1 MIGGFVSGEAKRV
14 VVRTLSVLCAMVVL
28 SAEGRAQEAPPSS
41 PSLAAETPQAQPTLV
56 PDSWRGPH
64 RRPKPEIKG
73 IERLRFVTNGD
84 FPPFDY
90 FDDDGSLTG
99 FNVDLARAICE
110 VLAVECEV
118 RAVEWEALLA
128 DLAKGEADAA
138 IASLRIST
146 DNLAK
151 ADFTDRYYQT
161 PARFISRNDGP
172 VRDIRPEALGGRK
185 IGVAAGTAHEA
196 FIRTFFPDAAIVPF
210 ETGEKAREAVKA
222 GAVDL
227 AFGDGI
233 SLMFWLNGTGADN
246 CCQFRGGP
254 YIEGRY
260 FGEGVGIAVKKGS
273 RELKDILNYALD
285 QVHAS
290 GRYEELFLRYFPM
303 SFL

>member
-1 MIGGFVSGEAKRV
+1 MVGDL
-14 VVRTLSVLCAMVVL
+14 RTAVAALMCLGAIML
-28 SAEGRAQEAPPSS
+28 SAPAFAQAPQPGA
-41 PSLAAETPQAQPTLV
+41 PAQAPDAGAAQPTLV
-56 PDSWRGPH
+56 PDSWRGPN

-73 IERLRFVTNGD
+73 LERLRFVTNGD

-110 VLAVECEV
+110 VLAVECEI
-118 RAVEWEALLA
+118 RAVEWDALFTSLE
-128 DLAKGEADAA
+128 KGEADAA
-138 IASLRIST
+138 LASIRIGAE
-146 DNLAK
+146 NLAK

-185 IGVAAGTAHEA
+185 VGVAAGTAHEA
-196 FIRTFFPDAAIVPF
+196 FIKAFFPGAAIVPF
-210 ETGEKAREAVKA
+210 ESAEKARDAVKA
-222 GAVDL
+222 GQVDL

-233 SLMFWLNGTGADN
+233 SLMFWLNGTASED

-254 YIEGRY
+254 YVESRY
-260 FGEGVGIAVKKGS
+260 FGEGIGIAVKKGS